1 MPNLVIQPVATRRE
15 KKQFLELPWQINRH
29 DPMWVPPLR
38 GNQAEL
44 VGYKYHPFYD
54 DAEGQTFLALHDSR
68 PVGRVMAILNH
79 AHNRYHKETR
89 GFFGFFESIDDQ
101 AVADGL
107 FAAVRDW
114 FAARGITQIRG
125 PVNPSLNYECGLL
138 IEGFDTSPF
147 FMMTHNLPYY
157 QRLIEAAGYGKVE
170 DLFAFLGQMTQLDK
184 VDPKMKFIV
193 EESTSRFN
201 IKLRRFDRAN
211 FNRDVRIFLD
221 IYNQAL
227 VGTWGFVPMSKAEV
241 DHMAGVLKYLIVP
254 EMTTIAEI
262 DGQTIGAQFGL
273 LDYNPRI
280 KQIDGS
286 LFPFGFARLLWNK
299 RGIKRIR
306 LVSTNVIPE
315 YQKWGVGLLL
325 GSRIVPDARAWGVHE
340 AEFSWVLESNRLSFG
355 TLKRAGAVIS
365 KRYRIFD
372 YGPPQHPV
380 P

>member
-29 DPMWVPPLR
+29 DPQWVPPLR

-44 VGYKYHPFYD
+44 VGYKHHPFYD
-54 DAEGQTFLALHDSR
+54 DAEGQTFLALRDSR

-79 AHNRYHKETR
+79 AHNRYHKDTR

-114 FAARGITQIRG
+114 FAARGISQIRG

-138 IEGFDTSPF
+138 IEGFETAPF
-147 FMMTHNLPYY
+147 FLMTHNLPYY
-157 QRLIEAAGYGKVE
+157 QCLIEAAGYAKVE

-193 EESTSRFN
+193 EESQARFN

-325 GSRIVPDARAWGVHE
+325 GSRIVPDARAWGVEE

-355 TLKRAGAVIS
+355 TLQRAGAVIS

-372 YGPPQHPV
+372 SAPSKSS
-380 P
+380 

>member
-29 DPMWVPPLR
+29 DAQWVPPLR

-44 VGYKYHPFYD
+44 VGYKHHPFYN
-54 DAEGQTFLALHDSR
+54 DAEGQTFLALRDGK
-68 PVGRVMAILNH
+68 PVGRLMAILNH
-79 AHNRYHKETR
+79 AHNRYYKENR
-89 GFFGFFESIDDQ
+89 GFFGFFESVDDQ

-114 FAARGITQIRG
+114 FATRGITQIRG

-138 IEGFDTSPF
+138 IEGFDTAPF
-147 FMMTHNLPYY
+147 FLMTHNLPYY
-157 QRLIEAAGYGKVE
+157 QRLIENVGYAKCE
-170 DLFAFLGQMTQLDK
+170 DLFAFLGKMTQLDK

-227 VGTWGFVPMSKAEV
+227 VGTWGFVPMSQAEV

-280 KQIDGS
+280 KQIDGR

-325 GSRIVPDARAWGVHE
+325 GSRIVPDARAWGVEE

-355 TLKRAGAVIS
+355 TLKRAGAVVS

-372 YGPPQHPV
+372 YIPTKQS
-380 P
+380 